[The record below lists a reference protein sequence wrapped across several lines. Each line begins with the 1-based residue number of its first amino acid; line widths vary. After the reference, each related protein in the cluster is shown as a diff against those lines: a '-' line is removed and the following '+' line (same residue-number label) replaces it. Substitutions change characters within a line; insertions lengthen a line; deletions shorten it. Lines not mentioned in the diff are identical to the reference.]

1 MARRKL
7 GTTVTE
13 DTKNRLVTVT
23 VEHDDWQSFSR
34 AVIPRADKEV
44 KRWVMEN
51 NVPHGLFRA
60 STSLAHHTVRD
71 DSTRCISVFRYG
83 Y

>member
-13 DTKNRLVTVT
+13 DNRNRLVTIT

-34 AVIPRADKEV
+34 AVIPRADRELKQWM
-44 KRWVMEN
+44 RGN
-51 NVPHGLFRA
+51 NVSGGASRV
-60 STSLAHHTVRD
+60 STSLAHHTVLG
-71 DSTRCISVFRYG
+71 DSTRCISIFRYG